1 MTSDTLSRLTR
12 VDLRDIWINEAKDF
26 TPWLAREENLTV
38 LAETLGIDL
47 ELEAEEK
54 AVGQF
59 RADIL
64 CRDTN
69 SNALVLVENQLER
82 TDHGHLGQCLTS
94 APMGQI
100 EVIS

>member
-54 AVGQF
+54 SRRPVSRRYPMQ
-59 RADIL
+59 
-64 CRDTN
+64 
-69 SNALVLVENQLER
+69 
-82 TDHGHLGQCLTS
+82 GH
-94 APMGQI
+94 
-100 EVIS
+100 